1 MAEQSRGRELGAR
14 AAWTFLDQAVSSL
27 TTAVLTIL
35 VARTV
40 SESEFGGFSAAFLVF
55 SFVIG
60 TSRATITDP
69 LVIRFGA
76 AGAAEHREASR
87 RAVAAALLVGLICSI
102 PTLIAGFAFGTSDHL
117 GQALITLG
125 VITPGMLLQDAWRYA
140 FFSSG
145 RAAHAAINDL
155 LWAVL
160 QFGSIAALY
169 ATGRVNV
176 ITLML
181 SWGLSGMAAGLV
193 AGYQAKALPN
203 PRGALS
209 WVTSNRAL
217 SWRLG
222 ADFIINMGSYNLANL
237 AIVPVASIVAV
248 GALNA
253 ARTLVGPLNLFF
265 TGTTSFVLPVLVR
278 IATRGPLHRAV
289 AATSAASAFVTIAWS
304 TVLFLMPS
312 SWGVWLLG
320 DSWAGA
326 KSVILPVV
334 VGATAVALVMGPA
347 LGLKCRAEGG
357 RLLRTTF
364 IQAPLL
370 ILFGLLGAALNGAVG
385 AAWGFAS
392 AQVIGCILLWGH
404 FLTSERHHARAA
416 QLRGEPDPGETAAG
430 PTPAA
435 PPAVG

>member
-40 SESEFGGFSAAFLVF
+40 SQSEFGGFSAAFLVF

-60 TSRATITDP
+60 VSRATITDP

-76 AGAAEHREASR
+76 AEAAEHREASR
-87 RAVAAALLVGLICSI
+87 RAVAAAVLVGLICSV
-102 PTLIAGFAFGTSDHL
+102 PTLIAGLAFGTSDHL

-160 QFGSIAALY
+160 QFGSIAVLF
-169 ATGRVNV
+169 ATDQVNV

-181 SWGLSGMAAGLV
+181 SWGLAGLTAGLV
-193 AGYQAKALPN
+193 GGYQAKAWPN
-203 PRGALS
+203 PQGALS
-209 WVTSNRAL
+209 WVTSNRSL

-237 AIVPVASIVAV
+237 AIVPVASILAV

-278 IATRGPLHRAV
+278 IATRGRLHRAV
-289 AATSAASAFVTIAWS
+289 AATSAASAFVTISWA

-334 VGATAVALVMGPA
+334 VGATAVAIVMGPA

-370 ILFGLLGAALNGAVG
+370 ILLGILGAAWHGAVG

-392 AQVIGCILLWGH
+392 AQVIGCGLLWGH
-404 FLTSERHHARAA
+404 FLASERHHAHDA
-416 QLRGEPDPGETAAG
+416 QLANQPDADLP
-430 PTPAA
+430 
-435 PPAVG
+435 PPAPTSSIPPGLA

>member
-1 MAEQSRGRELGAR
+1 
-14 AAWTFLDQAVSSL
+14 
-27 TTAVLTIL
+27 
-35 VARTV
+35 
-40 SESEFGGFSAAFLVF
+40 
-55 SFVIG
+55 
-60 TSRATITDP
+60 
-69 LVIRFGA
+69 
-76 AGAAEHREASR
+76 
-87 RAVAAALLVGLICSI
+87 
-102 PTLIAGFAFGTSDHL
+102 
-117 GQALITLG
+117 
-125 VITPGMLLQDAWRYA
+125 
-140 FFSSG
+140 
-145 RAAHAAINDL
+145 
-155 LWAVL
+155 
-160 QFGSIAALY
+160 
-169 ATGRVNV
+169 
-176 ITLML
+176 
-181 SWGLSGMAAGLV
+181 
-193 AGYQAKALPN
+193 
-203 PRGALS
+203 
-209 WVTSNRAL
+209 
-217 SWRLG
+217 
-222 ADFIINMGSYNLANL
+222 MGSYNLANL
-237 AIVPVASIVAV
+237 AIVPVASTVAV

-253 ARTLVGPLNLFF
+253 ARNWLGRSVSVLYRHDLLRPAGLGAHCHPGP
-265 TGTTSFVLPVLVR
+265 
-278 IATRGPLHRAV
+278 
-289 AATSAASAFVTIAWS
+289 AASGRCRHVRRLGLRHHRLVHGVVPDAV
-304 TVLFLMPS
+304 VL
-312 SWGVWLLG
+312 GVWLLG